1 MKQERPTMNYLEKE
15 LRTLVKKDDS
25 IFDFLQQSTLD
36 GMWYWDL
43 TNPEEEWMNDVF
55 WNILGYDPDKMPHK
69 THAWM
74 DIIHEEDLEIAKAK
88 IDEHLQNPDKP
99 FDQIIRYTH
108 ADGHTVWIRCRGMIL
123 RDEAG
128 TPIRMLG
135 AHTDITEVKQY
146 SEKVSKLLE
155 KTENQR
161 NRLSNFAHTVS
172 HNLRSQAGGI
182 SSLIE
187 LLEMEDPKI
196 TENEL
201 FKYLK
206 SASAKLSETVIQLSN
221 VALTHDIEEKDYE
234 EIELRS
240 FVQQNVITTLNV
252 KESHL
257 YTLQNQIPEDFTV
270 KAIPAYLE
278 SILQNLISN
287 AIRFRDPE
295 KEAVVKITA
304 GELDEAYWFSVTDNG
319 LGLDLEKYGSNL
331 FSLHKTFHD
340 HEDSTGV
347 GLFIT
352 KNQVEAMDGNI
363 EVQSEPK
370 VGSTFTVQLPIR
382 KRSGQL
388 V

>member
-1 MKQERPTMNYLEKE
+1 MNYLENE
-15 LRTLVKKDDS
+15 LRTLVKKDDT

-43 TNPEEEWMNDVF
+43 ENPEEEWMNDIF
-55 WNILGYDPDKMPHK
+55 WETLGYDPEEMPHK
-69 THAWM
+69 FQAWTN
-74 DIIHEEDLEIAKAK
+74 IINPEDLEIANAK
-88 IDEHLQNPDKP
+88 IQDHIQNPDKP
-99 FDQIIRYTH
+99 YDQILRYTH
-108 ADGHTVWIRCRGMIL
+108 AEGHTVWIRCRGMIQ
-123 RDEAG
+123 RDEDG

-135 AHTDITEVKQY
+135 AHTDITEIKQA

-155 KTENQR
+155 QSEDQK

-182 SSLIE
+182 SSLVE
-187 LLEMEDPKI
+187 LLEMEEPNIAD
-196 TENEL
+196 NEL

-206 SASAKLSETVIQLSN
+206 SASAKLSETVVQLSN
-221 VALTHDIEEKDYE
+221 VALTHDIEEKDYQ

-240 FVQQNVITTLNV
+240 FVQQNVISTMNV
-252 KESHL
+252 TESHL
-257 YTLQNQIPEDFTV
+257 YNLQNQIPEDFRV
-270 KAIPAYLE
+270 NAIPAYLE
-278 SILQNLISN
+278 SILHNLISN

-295 KEAVVKITA
+295 KDAIVKITA
-304 GELDEAYWFSVTDNG
+304 GKEEEYSSFSVTDNG
-319 LGLDLEKYGSNL
+319 LGLDLDKYGSKL

-382 KRSGQL
+382 KKSGTL